1 MTTKTKNALVRP
13 GEIEIGSVRLICDN
27 GFSIDLK
34 EIMVELTLN
43 EDLYSPFVYGEV
55 SIVDTLSLVKNAPII
70 GGEETLLIEYN
81 LPCTEAVKNV
91 YRVYKIKDR
100 QRTDRDST
108 EVYTLCFA
116 SPELEKNND
125 IEITGTFSG
134 KYSEIARQLYSE
146 YFAIPDVTPPINISE
161 SANFVRF
168 TANRWTP
175 IETFNYMANRA
186 VSASNENEMGFLFF
200 RRMDSYNFI
209 NIFDQFDQEPIV
221 IYRRINRSLALPENK
236 YDLLIEQ
243 FNIEDYTIINT
254 HDSIQNRLE
263 GEFDSVTTLYDITS
277 KQVTESYFS
286 YSDDFNRTRSIE
298 PYPLISD
305 FRQDINT
312 TEQPRRSRQLR
323 SLEQRASYSFD
334 SIEDNLYGTISE
346 KTNSE
351 TDYREIGSS
360 SEKSISQLPTNSVPM
375 SGDIVSPFTSPS
387 SEFGGNI
394 NDEIRGL
401 VDISGPSVSDESLH
415 AYYTEG
421 EIRPDLERYA
431 EEYGGFYIERE
442 EVPSIE
448 GVGGVAFIYT
458 IQPPLGTEK
467 KLPEQKQTT
476 VGEDQPKQP
485 KNNIPTTQ
493 ELPLK
498 RRSQLKS
505 LNGQL
510 IEITVPGDSRRRVGE
525 IIEVDIP
532 SYESRFTEDGTDHS
546 VSGRYMI
553 SHIKHVI
560 KKDDYKLVMELSR
573 NSRKQ
578 KLPENN
584 EIIEE

>member
-312 TEQPRRSRQLR
+312 TEQRRRSRQLR

-401 VDISGPSVSDESLH
+401 VDINGPSVSDESMN
-415 AYYTEG
+415 AWFTEG

-467 KLPEQKQTT
+467 KLPEEKQTT

>member
-401 VDISGPSVSDESLH
+401 VDINGPSVSDESMN
-415 AYYTEG
+415 AWFTEG

>member
-263 GEFDSVTTLYDITS
+263 GEFDSVTTIYDITS

-360 SEKSISQLPTNSVPM
+360 SEKSISQIQTPSEQLSK
-375 SGDIVSPFTSPS
+375 DIVPPFTSPT

-394 NDEIRGL
+394 NDDVKGL
-401 VDISGPSVSDESLH
+401 VDTSGPTVSQESMQ
-415 AYYTEG
+415 AYIETG
-421 EIRPDLERYA
+421 EIRPDLEDYTTA
-431 EEYGGFYIERE
+431 YNGFSINFKTEKD
-442 EVPSIE
+442 IE
-448 GVGGVAFIYT
+448 GFPFTTYEIS
-458 IQPPLGTEK
+458 PPPQDTPKE
-467 KLPEQKQTT
+467 LPEQKQTT